1 MALLKAVR
9 AVDMEEPYKALR
21 KIKAKKATT
30 KQQKL
35 VVPAMSLN
43 KGDRTAGITEEP
55 RKAAVNKFL
64 NPAIALKMAL
74 KTVAAKEPK
83 TAVRKRTANKALLT
97 VVEEQ
102 AKKAVSKMRSTFT
115 TITKAS
121 KVVVLQQPL

>member
-1 MALLKAVR
+1 MALLKAVK

-21 KIKAKKATT
+21 KTKAKKATT

-35 VVPAMSLN
+35 VVPAMALKSAI
-43 KGDRTAGITEEP
+43 KAVITEEP

-74 KTVAAKEPK
+74 KTVVAKEPK

-102 AKKAVSKMRSTFT
+102 AKKAVSKMRPALT
-115 TITKAS
+115 TIAKAS
-121 KVVVLQQPL
+121 KVFVLQQTL